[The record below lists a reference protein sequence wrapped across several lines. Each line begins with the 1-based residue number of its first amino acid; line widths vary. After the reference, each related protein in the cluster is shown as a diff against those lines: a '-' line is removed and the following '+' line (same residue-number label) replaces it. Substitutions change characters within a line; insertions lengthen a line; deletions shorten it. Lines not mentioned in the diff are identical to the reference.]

1 MRIKGNNTRFLS
13 AELLIEPIIVMEPT
27 TITDSEGGFSVS
39 YNIGSTIWGM
49 FIPLGQDRQLLSAEV
64 TFTDSA
70 RVYVRIPLTIDQ
82 THKLRINGLDYTIHS
97 ITNLENR
104 YQYYEITIYR

>member
-1 MRIKGNNTRFLS
+1 MKLRGNIPKFLS

-39 YNIGSTIWGM
+39 YNIGSTIWGH

-97 ITNLENR
+97 ITNLENK
-104 YQYYEITIYR
+104 YQYYEIIIYR

>member
-13 AELLIEPIIVMEPT
+13 AELLIEPIILMEPT

-39 YNIGSTIWGM
+39 YNIGTTIWGM

-70 RVYVRIPLTIDQ
+70 KVYVRIPLTIDQ
-82 THKLRINGLDYTIHS
+82 TYKLRINGLDYTIHS
-97 ITNLENR
+97 IANLENK
-104 YQYYEITIYR
+104 YQYYEIKIYR